1 MSFAEGGSST
11 KAFSFSDQK
20 TPLDLAG
27 IGMDPETQNQQE
39 EDPKGVQTGASLK
52 IANNPQQYARVA
64 SPSQES
70 PDRRRSVSDLQ
81 ESLLTETTKELFA
94 RAADIMRRS
103 NDMSGVMFMDASYAA
118 TGPQESLPKNAGKHC
133 QILGYATHD
142 HSSLIG
148 DVMPTDMIPLESN
161 LKRVL

>member
-1 MSFAEGGSST
+1 M
-11 KAFSFSDQK
+11 
-20 TPLDLAG
+20 DLAG
-27 IGMDPETQNQQE
+27 MGMNTETPNQQE
-39 EDPKGVQTGASLK
+39 EDPISVQTGASLK
-52 IANNPQQYARVA
+52 IANKPQQYARVA
-64 SPSQES
+64 SPSEEL
-70 PDRRRSVSDLQ
+70 PDRRRSVSHLQ

-103 NDMSGVMFMDASYAA
+103 NDMSGVMFMDAMYAA

-148 DVMPTDMIPLESN
+148 NVMPTDMIPLESN

>member
-20 TPLDLAG
+20 TPLDSAG
-27 IGMDPETQNQQE
+27 MGMSSETSNQQE
-39 EDPKGVQTGASLK
+39 EGPKPVQTGASLK
-52 IANNPQQYARVA
+52 IASNPQQYARVA
-64 SPSQES
+64 SPSQEL

-118 TGPQESLPKNAGKHC
+118 TVPQESLPKNAGKHC
-133 QILGYATHD
+133 QILGFATHD
-142 HSSLIG
+142 HSSLLG
-148 DVMPTDMIPLESN
+148 DTMPTDMIPLEVN

>member
-20 TPLDLAG
+20 TPLDSAG
-27 IGMDPETQNQQE
+27 MGMSSETSNQQE
-39 EDPKGVQTGASLK
+39 EGPKPVQTGASLK
-52 IANNPQQYARVA
+52 IASNPQQYARVA

-118 TGPQESLPKNAGKHC
+118 TGPQESLPKKAGKHC
-133 QILGYATHD
+133 QILGFATHD
-142 HSSLIG
+142 HSSLLG
-148 DVMPTDMIPLESN
+148 DTMPTDMIPLEVN